1 MTGQAVRGG
10 IGWAWTSGR
19 LGKRSE
25 AESCACE
32 VGWVG
37 LAMSK
42 GGRARTARSGWAFC
56 TGGLGF
62 SWLTMRLWTVSGAFL
77 FLGGYGLGWMS
88 WVATW

>member
-1 MTGQAVRGG
+1 LR
-10 IGWAWTSGR
+10 
-19 LGKRSE
+19 KRSE